1 MWKMWKSWV
10 SGWKDAG
17 IFKKIPLWK
26 LWKADGGKKIHIAF
40 SFPTSSFD
48 IPVIPYPNGAIAG
61 RDMVIL
67 SFSCYN

>member
-40 SFPTSSFD
+40 SFPTYSSD
-48 IPVIPYPNGAIAG
+48 IPVIPYQKGNCWKGHGDPVVF
-61 RDMVIL
+61 ML
-67 SFSCYN
+67 